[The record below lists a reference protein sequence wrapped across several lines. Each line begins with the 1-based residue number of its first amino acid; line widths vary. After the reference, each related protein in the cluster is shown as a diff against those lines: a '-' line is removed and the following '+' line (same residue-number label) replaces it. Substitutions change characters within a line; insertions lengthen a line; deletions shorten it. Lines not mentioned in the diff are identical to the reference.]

1 MLPFDAMDLTR
12 FLDKAEQA
20 LRKRNPAQAIALYK
34 QVLVASPGHGG
45 ARAGLLA
52 AYRRKVELKG
62 GASLLDRAAAKSL
75 RAAAAGLAGAHQA
88 VALLKI
94 CEAGLEKDPS
104 DSQLAARLADALEQ
118 LDRPE
123 EALATWEHR
132 LALDESDVH
141 ALKSAG
147 KLLYALRRVPEAI
160 AYLDRAH
167 AFDGNDP
174 EVEKLRK
181 HLAAEGTLAST
192 RFESATSSRELA
204 RNPEAM
210 RKVEVGRR
218 IHRTADQLKEDI
230 ASLSETFEE
239 APQNVDICRQLART
253 QLRGG
258 DLEGA
263 EATIRAGLAHHP
275 EEDSL
280 QDLAGDVQLGRLREA
295 AKSSREAGEGEAAA
309 AAQVALREAE
319 CQEFSRRLA
328 RKPGDLGLQVKLA
341 RSCYRA
347 GDTEQAI
354 EHFQSVATD
363 PRYEVEARQ
372 GLGACFTRKGLLPLA
387 RRQFEQALDLVGGP
401 QGGDRGK
408 EICYSLGLV
417 CERMGDTS
425 QALARFMEVY
435 EIDIHYKD
443 VASKIDEFRT

>member
-1 MLPFDAMDLTR
+1 MLPFDAMDLSR

-52 AYRRKVELKG
+52 AYRRRVELKG
-62 GASLLDRAAAKSL
+62 GASFLDRAAAKSL
-75 RAAAAGLAGAHQA
+75 RAAAAGLAGAQQA
-88 VALLKI
+88 AALLKT
-94 CEAGLEKDPS
+94 CEAGLEKNPGDA
-104 DSQLAARLADALEQ
+104 QLAARLAEALEQ

-132 LALDESDVH
+132 LALDANDFH

-147 KLLYALRRVPEAI
+147 KLLYTLRRVQEAI

-167 AFDGNDP
+167 ALGENDP
-174 EVEKLRK
+174 ELEKLRK

-204 RNPEAM
+204 RHPEAM

-218 IHRTADQLKEDI
+218 IHRTEDQLKEDI
-230 ASLSETFEE
+230 ESLRKAFEQ
-239 APQNVDICRQLART
+239 APQDVDLCRQLART
-253 QLRGG
+253 QLRGA

-263 EATIRAGLAHHP
+263 ERTIRTGLEHHS

-280 QDLAGDVQLGRLREA
+280 LDLAGDVALGHLRKAVKSAGQDEA
-295 AKSSREAGEGEAAA
+295 ASK
-309 AAQVALREAE
+309 AAQRAFREAE
-319 CQEFSRRLA
+319 CQELSRRLA
-328 RKPGDLGLQVKLA
+328 RKPGDLGLQAKLA
-341 RSCYRA
+341 RSCYRS